1 MSAYAVQELLF
12 LSKKKTLLEYMKMY
26 NNNMHLL
33 LEEPKPTNSFHEE
46 YL

>member
-1 MSAYAVQELLF
+1 
-12 LSKKKTLLEYMKMY
+12 MKMY

-46 YL
+46 YLWFAG